1 EKKMNQKRLLFL
13 LLILFLGVEAKP
25 QTPQI
30 DTVINLLKK
39 EMPDTSRAFNMR
51 KLATLL
57 ETVDTARARTAYR
70 EAIDFAKTK
79 KLNFETAEAY
89 SELSS
94 FNQAQGKYQEAK
106 LSGDSA
112 LLYLEKSDDERV
124 SLRKAQ
130 IYGTLAGSY
139 RFMNNFEKAVE
150 YQIRQTELYEKVG
163 NTGNIVKSY
172 LNLAILFSEL
182 QNHEKQ
188 EEYARKGLA
197 YARSMKSDRDIF
209 LSYYIIAYGLSDADK
224 YEEATKYVDSA
235 KLYYEKGHDLDPDM
249 AFGYHLVAGGVYSN
263 VGRYE
268 EAYDEFKIAY
278 EFADA
283 NGLTFSKYQ
292 SLMQMGNIRR
302 LQKRFAEAEKIL
314 LDASSAVEQ
323 TGELTQKSVL
333 WEDLYKLY
341 KDWGKYE
348 KALNYHEMLKE
359 VEDSISN
366 KEIHEVTADLEKKY
380 ETEKKEGTIQ
390 LQKAEIRQRK
400 TMNYLFGG
408 GAGALA
414 VILLLTYRTY
424 HQKQRLQK
432 QHIIELE
439 KEQQLNA
446 AQAVL
451 KGEEQER
458 ARLAKDLHDG
468 LSGMLSGIKYSLQ
481 DMKGNLIMTEENR
494 QAFERSMDMLDS
506 SIQEMRR
513 VAHNMMPEALVRYGL
528 DAALKDYIAEINKSG
543 MVKVVYQSMGMEK
556 REIEKSPAIAIY
568 RIVQE
573 LLNNV
578 IKHAQATEA
587 LVQLFNENGK
597 LVVNVEDNGRG
608 FDTKLSEE
616 KGGMGWRNIRSR
628 VELLNGKIDLQSSPQ
643 SGTAVNLEFNI
654 T

>member
-1 EKKMNQKRLLFL
+1 MFL
-13 LLILFLGVEAKP
+13 LLISFFGVEAQP

-39 EMPDTSRAFNMR
+39 EMPDTDRAYNMR
-51 KLATLL
+51 KLASLY
-57 ETVDTARARTAYR
+57 ETIDTAKTRTAYR

-79 KLNFETAEAY
+79 KMDFETAEAY
-89 SELSS
+89 FELSS
-94 FNQAQGKYQEAK
+94 FNLTQGKYQEAK
-106 LSGDSA
+106 LAADSA

-130 IYGTLAGSY
+130 VYGTLAGSC

-182 QNHEKQ
+182 QNYEKQ

-197 YARSMKSDRDIF
+197 YAKSMKSDRDIF
-209 LSYYIIAYGLSDADK
+209 LSYYIIAYGLSDAGK

-235 KLYYEKGHDLDPDM
+235 KFYYEKGLDLDPDM

-263 VGRYE
+263 VERNE
-268 EAYDEFKIAY
+268 EAYDEFRIAY

-348 KALNYHEMLKE
+348 KALIYHEMLKE

-380 ETEKKEGTIQ
+380 ETEKKEATIQ

-414 VILLLTYRTY
+414 VILLLTYLTY

-458 ARLAKDLHDG
+458 TRLAKDLHDG

-556 REIEKSPAIAIY
+556 REIEKSTAIAIC

-578 IKHAQATEA
+578 IKHSQATEA
-587 LVQLFNENGK
+587 LVQLFNENRK
-597 LVVNVEDNGRG
+597 LIVNVEDNGKG

-628 VELLNGKIDLQSSPQ
+628 VELLNGKIDLQSSPK